1 MSADLASTVASGS
14 FVPALSAGADLASG
28 SFVLALPAGVDLGST
43 VASGSLAL
51 ALPIAVAAGLVSFL
65 SPCVLPLVP
74 GYLSYVTGM
83 SADPKRGRM
92 VAGIVLFVLGF
103 AAVFVVGGALF
114 GGLGAALFDNADIIK
129 RVLGVLTI
137 VLGLAFMGVIPGMQ
151 RDFRIHKLPAAGLA
165 GAPLL
170 GLVFGLG
177 WTPCIG
183 PTLGVVLTLGVTE
196 GSAGR
201 GALLAFAYAL
211 GLGLP
216 FVAAGLA
223 YRKTLETFKAVRRH
237 SQLITRAGGV
247 MLVAVGLLLVTG
259 LWGELIVTMQV
270 WIGGFEP
277 VI

>member
-1 MSADLASTVASGS
+1 MSADLA
-14 FVPALSAGADLASG
+14 
-28 SFVLALPAGVDLGST
+28 ST

-51 ALPIAVAAGLVSFL
+51 ALPIALAAGLVSFL

-92 VAGIVLFVLGF
+92 VMGIALFVLGF
-103 AAVFVVGGALF
+103 AAVFVAGGALF
-114 GGLGAALFDNADIIK
+114 GGLGAALLGNADIIT
-129 RVLGVLTI
+129 RVLGALTV
-137 VLGLAFMGVIPGMQ
+137 VLGLAFMGVIPGLQ
-151 RDFRIHKLPAAGLA
+151 RDFRIHRLPAAGLA

-170 GLVFGLG
+170 GVVFGLG

-183 PTLGVVLTLGVTE
+183 PTLGVVLTLGLTE

-201 GALLAFAYAL
+201 GALLAFVYAL

-216 FVAAGLA
+216 FLAAGLA
-223 YRKTLETFKAVRRH
+223 YRKALRTFKAVRRH
-237 SQLITRAGGV
+237 SQLITRVGGG

-259 LWGELIVTMQV
+259 LWGELIVTMQG

>member
-1 MSADLASTVASGS
+1 MAGPAMSADLVSTVAG
-14 FVPALSAGADLASG
+14 
-28 SFVLALPAGVDLGST
+28 
-43 VASGSLAL
+43 GSLAL

-83 SADPKRGRM
+83 SADPRRGRM

-103 AAVFVVGGALF
+103 AAVFVAGGALF
-114 GGLGAALFDNADIIK
+114 GGLGAMLFGNAGIIT
-129 RVLGVLTI
+129 RVLGALTI
-137 VLGLAFMGVIPGMQ
+137 VLGLAFMGVIPGLQ
-151 RDFRIHKLPAAGLA
+151 RDFRIHRLPAAGLA

-183 PTLGVVLTLGVTE
+183 PTLGVVLTLGLNE

-201 GALLAFAYAL
+201 GAILAFAYAL

-223 YRKTLETFKAVRRH
+223 YSRALRTFKAVRRH
-237 SQLITRAGGV
+237 SQLITRVGGV
-247 MLVAVGLLLVTG
+247 MLVIVGVLLVTG
-259 LWGELIVTMQV
+259 LWEQLVATIQGWV
-270 WIGGFEP
+270 GGFEP

>member
-1 MSADLASTVASGS
+1 MAGPAMSADLV
-14 FVPALSAGADLASG
+14 
-28 SFVLALPAGVDLGST
+28 ST

-83 SADPKRGRM
+83 SADPRRGRM

-103 AAVFVVGGALF
+103 AAVFVAGGALF
-114 GGLGAALFDNADIIK
+114 GGLGAMLFGNAGIIT
-129 RVLGVLTI
+129 RVLGALTI
-137 VLGLAFMGVIPGMQ
+137 VLGLAFMGVIPGLQ
-151 RDFRIHKLPAAGLA
+151 RDFRIHRLPAAGLA

-183 PTLGVVLTLGVTE
+183 PTLGVVLTLGLNE

-201 GALLAFAYAL
+201 GAILAFAYAL

-223 YRKTLETFKAVRRH
+223 YSRALRTFKAVRRH
-237 SQLITRAGGV
+237 SQLITRVGGV
-247 MLVAVGLLLVTG
+247 MLVVVGVLLVTG
-259 LWGELIVTMQV
+259 LWEQLVAMIQGWV
-270 WIGGFEP
+270 GGFEP

>member
-1 MSADLASTVASGS
+1 MSADLASTVAG
-14 FVPALSAGADLASG
+14 
-28 SFVLALPAGVDLGST
+28 
-43 VASGSLAL
+43 GSLAL
-51 ALPIAVAAGLVSFL
+51 ALPIALAAGLVSFL

-92 VAGIVLFVLGF
+92 VAGIALFVLGF
-103 AAVFVVGGALF
+103 AAVFVAGGALF
-114 GGLGAALFDNADIIK
+114 GGLGAALLGNADVIT
-129 RVLGVLTI
+129 RVLGALTV
-137 VLGLAFMGVIPGMQ
+137 VLGLAFMGVVPGLQ
-151 RDFRIHKLPAAGLA
+151 RDFRIHRLPAAGLA

-170 GLVFGLG
+170 GVVFGLG

-183 PTLGVVLTLGVTE
+183 PTLGVVLTLGLTE

-216 FVAAGLA
+216 FLAAGLA
-223 YRKTLETFKAVRRH
+223 YRKALHTFKALRRH
-237 SQLITRAGGV
+237 SQLITRVGGV

-259 LWGELIVTMQV
+259 LWGELIMTMQG